1 MIIDS
6 IQGEI
11 HYGGRSH
18 LSHMGFLLDEFA
30 REQGDYATFAEYAA
44 RCFMEGKQIA
54 GSINEVE
61 QVKRSGVNA
70 WGYAIRIEKGMWKS
84 DHDLVSASN
93 PATPQSALRQ
103 IDRAGERTLLSLFS
117 LLEGEGET
125 LKAFSRLMFHAFAS
139 DTAKIRDADLETVT
153 NAVEKSYKQGRLP
166 NKATM
171 ETMLRAIRTL
181 APQGASSSP
190 EGEPSSG
197 SGRHQG

>member
-61 QVKRSGVNA
+61 QVRRSGVNA
-70 WGYAIRIEKGMWKS
+70 WGYAIRIEKGTWRS
-84 DHDLVSASN
+84 DHDLVSVSN
-93 PATPQSALRQ
+93 PDAPQSALRQ

-139 DTAKIRDADLETVT
+139 DRAKIREADLQTVT
-153 NAVEKSYKQGRLP
+153 NAVQKSHEEGRLP
-166 NKATM
+166 NKAAM
-171 ETMLRAIRTL
+171 ENVLQAIRTL
-181 APQGASSSP
+181 APQGARSSP

-197 SGRHQG
+197 LGRHQG